1 MKKSPIELAK
11 FTDAT
16 LNRVLAAIKETIE
29 VREGDRGDPKDRFV
43 SVRDLQDSGV
53 IVYTGAG
60 ANFQANPLPIR
71 LQINLSKP
79 PTPTGLVATGSFSN
93 IFLTWD
99 QYSYANHSHTEIFRS
114 TTVNDRDVSVSI
126 GTALG
131 RQFVDAVEPLTTYYY
146 WIRFVSSAG
155 REGDFNTGINS
166 GTTGASL
173 KTVSELISDMND
185 ELSSSS
191 FATSFLNTVNSTFNQ
206 ATAPTVKTNGKA
218 LVAGDLWIDTTNNV
232 TKRYTGTAFVVV
244 DIASSAAVDTK
255 IIEQVGVCMFQPTST
270 TEAPYAAT
278 GLTTKTTCE
287 AATSSAGTFTWD
299 EAAAIAQ
306 SQGIVT
312 SSGNTHTTT
321 VSQTTSSINGL
332 EGQYTVKIDPN
343 NGAVSGFGLASTTNN
358 NTTTSEFYIRA
369 DKFGLINQAASNLSG
384 VTSPFLVDTDPA
396 FSEKV
401 FAISGERFP
410 APYTTQAQVNAANA
424 ALPSTSL
431 FSYVFTASNTS
442 IFLNGDAVIKR
453 ASIDSSVIKD
463 LTVDKI
469 LRVPGEAFINEADI
483 EDLSITTAHIKNY
496 IESTNYANTANNFA
510 GWRID
515 KNGSANFHDLT
526 IRDSSGAILLS
537 TGTGIDFTGITYND
551 IGGTKPPSN
560 ADKTSSN
567 TAAGIANQGS
577 LATQSS
583 VAFSAL
589 TGAKPPSNADKTSSN
604 TAAGIAGQGAYA
616 TVDKLVPD
624 GAATT
629 SLRRPISTFISDL
642 AVDSLQIAGN
652 AVTQAAQFTGSGFT
666 AISQNPRFDYVTFAH
681 IGSFAA
687 TTSVLV
693 IATGYTHT
701 AATGFNT
708 CNVVQGIYKHVFSV
722 PAGHIYSNSLFTASS
737 ASNKTVTYNGSTVT
751 GSLISN
757 AVTQVG
763 GSASAIRQYFSDQSL
778 QTVTA
783 NTVVIYGHHV
793 RSATNSQSLVQI
805 VGPKLTYVWA
815 LK

>member
-1 MKKSPIELAK
+1 
-11 FTDAT
+11 
-16 LNRVLAAIKETIE
+16 
-29 VREGDRGDPKDRFV
+29 
-43 SVRDLQDSGV
+43 
-53 IVYTGAG
+53 
-60 ANFQANPLPIR
+60 
-71 LQINLSKP
+71 
-79 PTPTGLVATGSFSN
+79 
-93 IFLTWD
+93 
-99 QYSYANHSHTEIFRS
+99 
-114 TTVNDRDVSVSI
+114 
-126 GTALG
+126 
-131 RQFVDAVEPLTTYYY
+131 
-146 WIRFVSSAG
+146 
-155 REGDFNTGINS
+155 
-166 GTTGASL
+166 
-173 KTVSELISDMND
+173 
-185 ELSSSS
+185 
-191 FATSFLNTVNSTFNQ
+191 
-206 ATAPTVKTNGKA
+206 
-218 LVAGDLWIDTTNNV
+218 
-232 TKRYTGTAFVVV
+232 
-244 DIASSAAVDTK
+244 
-255 IIEQVGVCMFQPTST
+255 
-270 TEAPYAAT
+270 
-278 GLTTKTTCE
+278 
-287 AATSSAGTFTWD
+287 
-299 EAAAIAQ
+299 
-306 SQGIVT
+306 
-312 SSGNTHTTT
+312 
-321 VSQTTSSINGL
+321 
-332 EGQYTVKIDPN
+332 
-343 NGAVSGFGLASTTNN
+343 
-358 NTTTSEFYIRA
+358 
-369 DKFGLINQAASNLSG
+369 
-384 VTSPFLVDTDPA
+384 
-396 FSEKV
+396 V